1 MQQLMA
7 YSDQISAFWRL
18 ICALGV
24 FDNDT
29 WEVVDLTWDA
39 VLGAM
44 NLVIQNEDSSRG
56 RRM

>member
-1 MQQLMA
+1 LMA
-7 YSDQISAFWRL
+7 YSDQVSAFWRL

-44 NLVIQNEDSSRG
+44 NLVIQNEDAGRG